1 VVVEDNQEFQYIIY
15 WLNRNLRIL
24 LAKPKPMA
32 TTGDALKINSTRVK
46 GKVNRIKNFQSW
58 FRV

>member
-1 VVVEDNQEFQYIIY
+1 MVVEDIQEFQYIIY
-15 WLNRNLRIL
+15 RLNLRIF
-24 LAKPKPMA
+24 LAKPMA

-46 GKVNRIKNFQSW
+46 GKVNRIKNFHCW